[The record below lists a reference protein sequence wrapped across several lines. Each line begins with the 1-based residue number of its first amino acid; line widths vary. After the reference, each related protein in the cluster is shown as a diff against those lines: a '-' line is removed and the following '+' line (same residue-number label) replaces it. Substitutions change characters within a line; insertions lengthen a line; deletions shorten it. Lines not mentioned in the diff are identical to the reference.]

1 MEHRSGKSSRRVE
14 KERTGNFYG
23 HKAFEVDWRLHLK
36 LFVQKIFAISLA
48 VFAMSPAMARQLCLK
63 PLPADRSVEVSEFG
77 LPSVSKLLSVPDF
90 DQPFLDFGMGS
101 KTILTVADG
110 KLRDFTEAPMSSWNR
125 LFPTIISQNDD
136 TTWAYTNVRPALFLL
151 DPETSTFVRHPISDT
166 PGLRGFSHPD
176 WRREHEDRTIDRRN
190 QGDGPIYAYVGDKLF
205 KIVAGEL
212 EEATVPPTWTAS
224 DSVPID
230 FPGVGV
236 FAHVKGQIWFR
247 RSDAQEWHMIASIKD
262 LLSLHS
268 QSPFSIFQVRYERE
282 TGSIWVMLEDRVLV
296 GRLEQDS
303 IAPELDYQFAGDV
316 ILHPPSGKIL
326 VWAGEALTDQ
336 GNDSPRPISGS
347 PGLWE
352 MSAVAPTRVPGFQA
366 QPRLSNTVPLL
377 STLFHDPTQTT
388 IVSHAGGF
396 AAFDGEFLRDLAELT
411 PEGDRKPFLRKV
423 AGRYFMRSWDW
434 LAEIT
439 DDLDLRPI
447 PLPQPVEQRVE
458 LLFSPKL
465 KTFILHSAGWE
476 TVFTSTDLVSFH
488 EVQGDGTTI
497 IGVIGEMPG
506 EAAVL
511 ANSKHQVFLIHYC
524 E

>member
-1 MEHRSGKSSRRVE
+1 M
-14 KERTGNFYG
+14 
-23 HKAFEVDWRLHLK
+23 K
-36 LFVQKIFAISLA
+36 LFVQKIFAVSLA
-48 VFAMSPAMARQLCLK
+48 VCAVSPAMAQQLCLK
-63 PLPADRSVEVSEFG
+63 PLPVDRSVEVSEFG
-77 LPSVSKLLSVPDF
+77 LPSMSKLLNAPGF

-101 KTILTVADG
+101 DTILTVADG

-125 LFPTIISQNDD
+125 LFPTIISQNGD

-151 DPETSTFVRHPISDT
+151 DPETRTFVRHPISDT

-247 RSDAQEWHMIASIKD
+247 RSDAREWDKIASIRD
-262 LLSLHS
+262 LRSLYA
-268 QSPFSIFQVRYERE
+268 QSPFSIFQAHYDEK
-282 TGSIWVMLEDRVLV
+282 TGEIWVMLEDRVMV
-296 GRLEQDS
+296 GRFDQDDT
-303 IAPELDYQFAGDV
+303 APVLDYQFAGDV
-316 ILHPPSGKIL
+316 VLHPPSGKIL
-326 VWAGEALTDQ
+326 VWSGEPLTSKWFEQPKPYQ
-336 GNDSPRPISGS
+336 GG

-352 MSAVAPTRVPGFQA
+352 MSPGAPKRVPGFQA
-366 QPRLSNTVPLL
+366 QPRLSGTVPLP
-377 STLFHDPTQTT
+377 STSFHAPSQTT
-388 IVSHAGGF
+388 IVSHADGF
-396 AAFDGEFLRDLAELT
+396 AAFDGEVLRDLVELA
-411 PEGDRKPFLRKV
+411 PEGDRKLFLRKV
-423 AGRYFMRSWDW
+423 AGRNFMSSWDW

-476 TVFTSTDLVSFH
+476 TVFTSTDLVTFH
-488 EVQGDGTTI
+488 EVQGDAAMI

-511 ANSKHQVFLIHYC
+511 AKSKHQVFLIQYC